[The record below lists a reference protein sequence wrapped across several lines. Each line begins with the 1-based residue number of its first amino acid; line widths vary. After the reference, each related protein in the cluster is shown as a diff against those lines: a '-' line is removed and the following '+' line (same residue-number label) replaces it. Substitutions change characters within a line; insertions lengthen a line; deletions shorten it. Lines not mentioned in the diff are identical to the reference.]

1 MITDFC
7 ICDHN
12 SLTLSKP
19 QRTKACLTS
28 EAICGKLILG
38 QNVSGLLTLSF
49 TNRKLNM
56 TRDQKNNDN
65 LVRAFTCPKVG
76 KPKYLGLK
84 TREQIAAL
92 QASNT
97 TGAAFWHQA
106 K

>member
-1 MITDFC
+1 
-7 ICDHN
+7 
-12 SLTLSKP
+12 
-19 QRTKACLTS
+19 
-28 EAICGKLILG
+28 
-38 QNVSGLLTLSF
+38 
-49 TNRKLNM
+49 M